1 MFSEHP
7 DILFAFF
14 WVRINLLWSF
24 QIMVKVVR
32 TFLTG
37 WYELRKMHVRYLD
50 VQKTSPRFACNFYSW
65 KNIVYTFLFLILL
78 ITIITSGNLKVA
90 CVLNA
95 NDMHINVML
104 IGTFWYL
111 IFIFL
116 SSYELVMNFQ
126 SFGQTVK
133 GHSRDHD
140 GKSKGKTEQAR
151 KVRAKPMGRNQLG
164 VKMQLSLKIS
174 FLAG

>member
-7 DILFAFF
+7 DTLFAFS

-32 TFLTG
+32 TFITS
-37 WYELRKMHVRYLD
+37 WYKLRKMQISYED
-50 VQKTSPRFACNFYSW
+50 VQKTSPTFACNFYSW
-65 KNIVYTFLFLILL
+65 KNSVYTFLFLIML
-78 ITIITSGNLKVA
+78 ITLITSGSLKGA
-90 CVLNA
+90 FVLNA
-95 NDMHINVML
+95 NDMLIKVMF
-104 IGTFWYL
+104 IWTFWHRIYN
-111 IFIFL
+111 FL

-151 KVRAKPMGRNQLG
+151 KVRAKPVGRNQLG
-164 VKMQLSLKIS
+164 VKMQLSL
-174 FLAG
+174 